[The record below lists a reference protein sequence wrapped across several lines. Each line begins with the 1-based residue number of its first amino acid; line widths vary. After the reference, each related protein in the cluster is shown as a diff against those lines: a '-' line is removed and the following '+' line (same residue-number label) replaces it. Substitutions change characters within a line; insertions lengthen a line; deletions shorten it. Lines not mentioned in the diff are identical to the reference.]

1 MALTEKHD
9 INHLDVAVLEQY
21 LQQHLDDFGPIID
34 ATKFSGGQSNPTF
47 KISTN
52 DRDYVL
58 RRQPPGKLLKSA
70 HAVDREYRVLK
81 ALKDTKVPVAQVY
94 HLCEDPDVIG
104 SMFYLMEY
112 VSGEVYWDSSLPEI
126 KDNQVRRAMYQQM
139 SNVLADLHSVDVEAV
154 GLGDYGRPGNYFE
167 RQLSRWSKQY
177 EMSQIDPIPD
187 MDALINWL
195 EQNMPAD
202 DGKVSLVHGDYRL
215 DNLMFDSKEAK
226 ILAVLDWELS
236 TLGHPLADLAY
247 QCMQLRLPAHI
258 GHSSGLGDVDRE
270 ALGIPFE
277 TEFVKDYCERAGIG
291 SIDNWH
297 FYLAFSFFRLG
308 AIAQGVAKRAQEGNA
323 SSSQANK
330 VGAMVPP
337 LAKMAIELINADKR

>member
-1 MALTEKHD
+1 MTDKQNIHQ
-9 INHLDVAVLEQY
+9 LDVAVLQDY
-21 LQQHLDDFGPIID
+21 LQQHLDDFGTITE

-47 KISTN
+47 KISTETN
-52 DRDYVL
+52 DYVL

-81 ALKDTKVPVAQVY
+81 ALKETNVPVAEVY
-94 HLCEDPDVIG
+94 HLCEDPEIIG

-112 VSGEVYWDSSLPEI
+112 VSGQVYWDSSLPEVE
-126 KDNQVRRAMYQQM
+126 NNATRTAMYQQM
-139 SNVLADLHSVDVEAV
+139 SKVLADLHSVDIDAV

-177 EMSQIDPIPD
+177 QMSEIEPIPD
-187 MDALINWL
+187 MDRLISWL
-195 EQNMPAD
+195 AHNMPDD
-202 DGKVSLVHGDYRL
+202 DGKVALVHGDYRL
-215 DNLMFDSKEAK
+215 DNLMFDKQEPK

-258 GHSSGLGDVDRE
+258 GHSSGLGNVDRD
-270 ALGIPFE
+270 ALGIPSE
-277 TEFVKDYCERAGIG
+277 TEFVKNYCEHAGI
-291 SIDNWH
+291 SHIENWH

-337 LAKMAIELINADKR
+337 LAKMAVDLIDADRH